1 MTEKVRERNAADSD
15 KLDALEAALAQARA
29 DHETQEAL
37 SRAALAEARQ
47 AASEA
52 LQRMSAEK
60 RAADEARTAAREA
73 LETVKHANASA
84 LNANELVTD
93 QQEKAASQM
102 AKLLAEQREAL
113 TDELMRLR
121 DEKDA
126 EIAALKKQLK
136 MLVEKGLIK
145 EVAKPDPPSK
155 KAPPRAPDQKGFV
168 LVNDGRSIAEQLREQ
183 VEKKGLKVMDL
194 FRLMDEDN
202 DGTINKKDWT
212 KAMSKIGPDFPK
224 DALDK
229 AFDEADP
236 DNSNSVEYK
245 ELEGFI
251 KGRKPSAKPIEVKQ
265 KKGLQKRVKPSL
277 LAALATSMGVK
288 PELIADAMDT
298 VGKGEDDF
306 EAMMKARAEAFG
318 AADLD
323 FDGKLDYNEFKT
335 MVKARETAEY
345 TEKQLKAK
353 FEALDLDGSGKID
366 QFEFIT
372 FSLRDALKRSK
383 GKAIDIFRIWDED
396 NSGEIDKDEFTK
408 ALVALGFCCSKQDS
422 HAVFDLLDED
432 KSGTIE
438 YKELSNMLR
447 AGVGS
452 LAGDQKEGG
461 KAVQMPPKPPARPE
475 AADGQA
481 AVDGRAA
488 PGDRRRGRPSLG
500 SEMCD
505 GDDMMTGMPSQG
517 PKEFYG

>member
-1 MTEKVRERNAADSD
+1 M
-15 KLDALEAALAQARA
+15 
-29 DHETQEAL
+29 
-37 SRAALAEARQ
+37 
-47 AASEA
+47 
-52 LQRMSAEK
+52 
-60 RAADEARTAAREA
+60 
-73 LETVKHANASA
+73 
-84 LNANELVTD
+84 TD

-306 EAMMKARAEAFG
+306 EAMMKARARR
-318 AADLD
+318 L
-323 FDGKLDYNEFKT
+323 
-335 MVKARETAEY
+335 
-345 TEKQLKAK
+345 
-353 FEALDLDGSGKID
+353 
-366 QFEFIT
+366 
-372 FSLRDALKRSK
+372 
-383 GKAIDIFRIWDED
+383 
-396 NSGEIDKDEFTK
+396 
-408 ALVALGFCCSKQDS
+408 
-422 HAVFDLLDED
+422 
-432 KSGTIE
+432 
-438 YKELSNMLR
+438 
-447 AGVGS
+447 
-452 LAGDQKEGG
+452 
-461 KAVQMPPKPPARPE
+461 ARPIWTLTVSSITTSSRRWSRRARRPSTPRSSSKPSSRRSIST
-475 AADGQA
+475 AAARSISLSSSPSLCATRSSAQGQ
-481 AVDGRAA
+481 
-488 PGDRRRGRPSLG
+488 GDRHLPYLG
-500 SEMCD
+500 
-505 GDDMMTGMPSQG
+505 
-517 PKEFYG
+517 